1 MKHFFIFIV
10 FVFASFQKSFGQTQM
25 NYYKSFKK
33 EIGISA
39 TSIKTLTV
47 KSYSLSAPIYDYQ
60 SDTSSNQLI
69 FSTRKKDPSGRLY
82 VNKGFIAGLDCANDS
97 INWLYESLRFDLNLT
112 GDFLLF
118 SNETKTSRYDKKH
131 GFEVYDFS
139 DRIVY
144 TISANNTGLTYIN
157 PKVKDELS
165 CLSLLNGAQLWSAA
179 IPRKEDWMDVKYLND
194 TTLIIAANGIHAV
207 NINRGLLWSH
217 ALLTAEK
224 NQKSLVYSVVN
235 KANVQKINT
244 SYKTS
249 TEDNLLSHLGSNIL
263 IDDEVIY
270 FAGKEKLL
278 AVKTNGELLWELDL
292 KELPISKMI
301 LTKSGS
307 AITLINL
314 GLSQFKENYVLYGK
328 PFVMNIDAQNGKIN
342 SQSKFT
348 SSENLIDFL
357 TQKQSYLLADKKS
370 IIQTNSNNES
380 LETLIPLNDFRYGR
394 FTEFINGDQYY
405 VEKGGYYV
413 PLNFINDNVVYFKT
427 ENNKVYGVDKVDV
440 QYEYHFTELFKRDKV
455 YKEKTVIYNYKNT
468 LVINKN
474 FELLATLDIVE
485 ETILMR
491 NKLYFFGARVL
502 NILDLDDL

>member
-1 MKHFFIFIV
+1 MKYFFIFIV
-10 FVFASFQKSFGQTQM
+10 FLFGFTERIIGQAQM

-33 EIGISA
+33 DIGVSA
-39 TSIKTLTV
+39 TSVKTLTA
-47 KSYSLSAPIYDYQ
+47 KSFSLSAPMYDYQ
-60 SDTSSNQLI
+60 SDTASNQLI

-82 VNKGFIAGLDCANDS
+82 INKGFIAGLDCTNDS

-144 TISANNTGLTYIN
+144 TIPANNSGLTYSN
-157 PKVKDELS
+157 PKNKDELT
-165 CLSLLNGAQLWSAA
+165 CVSLLNGAVIWTAT

-194 TTLIIAANGIHAV
+194 TTLIVAANGIHAI

-217 ALLTAEK
+217 SLITAEK

-235 KANVQKINT
+235 KSNVQKINE
-244 SYKTS
+244 SYKT
-249 TEDNLLSHLGSNIL
+249 TNEDNLLSHLGSNIL
-263 IDDEVIY
+263 IDGDIVY

-278 AVKTNGELLWELDL
+278 AVKVDGQLLWELDL
-292 KELPISKMI
+292 KTLPISKMI

-328 PFVMNIDAQNGKIN
+328 PFVMNIDAQTGKIN

-348 SSENLIDFL
+348 SAENLIDFL
-357 TQKQSYLLADKKS
+357 PQKQSYLLADKKS

-380 LETLIPLNDFRYGR
+380 FETLIPLDDFRYGR
-394 FTEFINGDQYY
+394 FTEFINGDEYF

-440 QYEYHFTELFKRDKV
+440 QYEYHFTELFKRDKI
-455 YKEKTVIYNYKNT
+455 YKDKTVIFNYKNT
-468 LVINKN
+468 FVINKN
-474 FELLATLDIVE
+474 FELLAALDIVE

-491 NKLYFFGARVL
+491 NKLYFFGGRIL
-502 NILDLDDL
+502 NILDLDNL

>member
-1 MKHFFIFIV
+1 
-10 FVFASFQKSFGQTQM
+10 
-25 NYYKSFKK
+25 
-33 EIGISA
+33 
-39 TSIKTLTV
+39 
-47 KSYSLSAPIYDYQ
+47 
-60 SDTSSNQLI
+60 
-69 FSTRKKDPSGRLY
+69 
-82 VNKGFIAGLDCANDS
+82 
-97 INWLYESLRFDLNLT
+97 
-112 GDFLLF
+112 
-118 SNETKTSRYDKKH
+118 
-131 GFEVYDFS
+131 
-139 DRIVY
+139 
-144 TISANNTGLTYIN
+144 
-157 PKVKDELS
+157 
-165 CLSLLNGAQLWSAA
+165 
-179 IPRKEDWMDVKYLND
+179 
-194 TTLIIAANGIHAV
+194 
-207 NINRGLLWSH
+207 
-217 ALLTAEK
+217 
-224 NQKSLVYSVVN
+224 
-235 KANVQKINT
+235 
-244 SYKTS
+244 
-249 TEDNLLSHLGSNIL
+249 
-263 IDDEVIY
+263 
-270 FAGKEKLL
+270 
-278 AVKTNGELLWELDL
+278 
-292 KELPISKMI
+292 MI

-357 TQKQSYLLADKKS
+357 IQKQSYLLADKKS

>member
-1 MKHFFIFIV
+1 M
-10 FVFASFQKSFGQTQM
+10 
-25 NYYKSFKK
+25 
-33 EIGISA
+33 
-39 TSIKTLTV
+39 
-47 KSYSLSAPIYDYQ
+47 
-60 SDTSSNQLI
+60 
-69 FSTRKKDPSGRLY
+69 
-82 VNKGFIAGLDCANDS
+82 
-97 INWLYESLRFDLNLT
+97 
-112 GDFLLF
+112 
-118 SNETKTSRYDKKH
+118 
-131 GFEVYDFS
+131 
-139 DRIVY
+139 
-144 TISANNTGLTYIN
+144 
-157 PKVKDELS
+157 
-165 CLSLLNGAQLWSAA
+165 
-179 IPRKEDWMDVKYLND
+179 
-194 TTLIIAANGIHAV
+194 
-207 NINRGLLWSH
+207 
-217 ALLTAEK
+217 LTAEK
-224 NQKSLVYSVVN
+224 NQKSIVYSVVN

-292 KELPISKMI
+292 KKLPISKMI
-301 LTKSGS
+301 LTKSRS

-328 PFVMNIDAQNGKIN
+328 PFVMNIDAQNGKVN

-348 SSENLIDFL
+348 NSENLIDFL

-380 LETLIPLNDFRYGR
+380 FETLIPLDDFRYGR

-455 YKEKTVIYNYKNT
+455 YKEKTVIYNYNNT

-491 NKLYFFGARVL
+491 NKLYFFGARIL

>member
-10 FVFASFQKSFGQTQM
+10 FVFASLQKSFGQTQM

-60 SDTSSNQLI
+60 SDTASNQLI

-118 SNETKTSRYDKKH
+118 SNDTKTSRYDKKH

-144 TISANNTGLTYIN
+144 TIAANNTGLTYIN

-194 TTLIIAANGIHAV
+194 TTLIIAANGIYAV

-292 KELPISKMI
+292 KKLPISKMI
-301 LTKSGS
+301 LTK
-307 AITLINL
+307 
-314 GLSQFKENYVLYGK
+314 
-328 PFVMNIDAQNGKIN
+328 N

-348 SSENLIDFL
+348 NSENLIDFL

-380 LETLIPLNDFRYGR
+380 FETLIPLDDFRYGR